1 MKTSVEV
8 FSIISPVSP
17 GHSEFEDFSWKS
29 WTTTG
34 GKQTPQVPHALWVLS
49 TQCLSP
55 PGAGSLSTGSR
66 QPRAG
71 AWSLQTAA
79 WSAGRQRAPI
89 KLRQEGSGSKGDA
102 PLWCYGGLQT
112 LFSWEYCEVIGQ
124 GRPQILPGG
133 QSLFTLF
140 QWEKCSAVSKQRA
153 HYSML
158 GDVNRPKQEHNPRC
172 LALASGLTYFRL
184 LV

>member
-1 MKTSVEV
+1 MKTSVEI

-55 PGAGSLSTGSR
+55 PGAGSPGLEHGACR
-66 QPRAG
+66 QQPG
-71 AWSLQTAA
+71 AQ
-79 WSAGRQRAPI
+79 AGRGPPSCC
-89 KLRQEGSGSKGDA
+89 GKGDA

-112 LFSWEYCEVIGQ
+112 LFSWEYCEVMGQ
-124 GRPQILPGG
+124 GRPPVLPGG

-140 QWEKCSAVSKQRA
+140 QWEKCTAVSKQSKPMA
-153 HYSML
+153 VSLQCMTKFTT
-158 GDVNRPKQEHNPRC
+158 NKKIK
-172 LALASGLTYFRL
+172 
-184 LV
+184 